1 MRSCADLRLSHGPA
15 RRLSLPA
22 GPCFSRGGGKI
33 VRDKWSRAP
42 EQSVGA
48 RVMFEFGLMFAILL
62 AIALVCELAL
72 RILDA
77 G

>member
-1 MRSCADLRLSHGPA
+1 M
-15 RRLSLPA
+15 
-22 GPCFSRGGGKI
+22 
-33 VRDKWSRAP
+33 RDKWSRAP